1 MLQPDF
7 KEFSRLAREA
17 TLVPVVKS
25 VSADLLT
32 PVSAFLAI
40 ADKEP
45 HAFLLESVERGEQIG
60 RYTFLGARPY
70 MRVKAREGTVEI
82 ERGRRREVV
91 QENIFQVVKRLLR
104 EHRARQRSGTASIH
118 RRRSRIFC
126 LRRGS
131 PAGKNWRSRE
141 R

>member
-7 KEFSRLAREA
+7 KQFSRLAREA

-40 ADKEP
+40 AHKEP

-70 MRVKAREGTVEI
+70 MRVRVRKGTVEI
-82 ERGRRREVV
+82 ERGRKRETVRDSV
-91 QENIFQVVKRLLR
+91 FHVLKRLLR
-104 EHRARQRSGTASIH
+104 EHRPASVPGLPPFTAGAVGYFAYDVIRQ
-118 RRRSRIFC
+118 
-126 LRRGS
+126 L
-131 PAGKNWRSRE
+131 
-141 R
+141 